1 MTVKEVIQLML
12 EFDDQ
17 CIDPRPSHWLDV
29 AQLIHELATHAE
41 PSFRR
46 GPGPDVFGDGW
57 EQVNV
62 SGNRKRGDRT
72 GWTQEKDLAQ

>member
-1 MTVKEVIQLML
+1 MTVKEVIQMML

-17 CIDPRPSHWLDV
+17 FIDPRPSHWLDV

-41 PSFRR
+41 PSFRS

-57 EQVNV
+57 EKVNV
-62 SGNRKRGDRT
+62 SSNRKRNDRT
-72 GWTQEKDLAQ
+72 GWSK